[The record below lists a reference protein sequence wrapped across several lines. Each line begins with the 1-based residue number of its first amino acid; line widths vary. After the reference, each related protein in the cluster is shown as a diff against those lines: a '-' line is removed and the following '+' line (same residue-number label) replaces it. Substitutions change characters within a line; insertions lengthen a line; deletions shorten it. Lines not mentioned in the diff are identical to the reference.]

1 MPLRGN
7 VQVFDFT
14 VLSNTQVAQNLYRTQ
29 LKVPGLCK
37 SLAPGQFVNVNVPGD
52 KRHILRIPLSFSLA
66 DKATD
71 TLELIYAT
79 VGEGTRRLSQMKP
92 GDASDMTAPCGRPWR
107 LNASSKR
114 SVLVAGGVGITPI
127 IAAARKLTELG
138 VEYDAVIGAQTAEK
152 LFGEEDLLALGAQ
165 NVYVT
170 TDDGSKGTKGF
181 VTAALEEPLS
191 QGIWDAIYTCG
202 PEPMMRSVAK
212 LAIAN
217 NVACQV
223 SMERM
228 MSCAFGACNT
238 CNVPLAKGGYASA
251 CMVGPV
257 FEAKEIA
264 W

>member
-14 VLSNTQVAQNLYRTQ
+14 VLSNTQVAQNLYRAQ

-92 GDASDMTAPCGRPWR
+92 GDASDMTAPCGRPG
-107 LNASSKR
+107 A
-114 SVLVAGGVGITPI
+114 
-127 IAAARKLTELG
+127 LT
-138 VEYDAVIGAQTAEK
+138 
-152 LFGEEDLLALGAQ
+152 
-165 NVYVT
+165 
-170 TDDGSKGTKGF
+170 
-181 VTAALEEPLS
+181 
-191 QGIWDAIYTCG
+191 
-202 PEPMMRSVAK
+202 
-212 LAIAN
+212 
-217 NVACQV
+217 
-223 SMERM
+223 
-228 MSCAFGACNT
+228 
-238 CNVPLAKGGYASA
+238 PLAREVS
-251 CMVGPV
+251 
-257 FEAKEIA
+257 